1 MARVRR
7 TPAEARRLILD
18 TAARRLAHHGIKG
31 LNIAD
36 VARDA
41 GITHATL
48 LHHFGSADGMQR
60 SLMTDMTAALLRDVL
75 AALDD
80 QSADDDDAVVQ
91 ALFGTL
97 AKGGQANLVAWAA
110 ITEQDVR
117 VDPEAPGGLTGQL
130 FADLVDVLV
139 AKLGGQ
145 RARAQRVVYLVATTA
160 LGAGLIGPTLPGMLG
175 MSEAETQAFPRWLA
189 EQLPKLD

>member
-18 TAARRLAHHGIKG
+18 TAARRLARHGIKG

-75 AALDD
+75 AALED

-117 VDPEAPGGLTGQL
+117 VDPEAPGGPTGQL
-130 FADLVDVLV
+130 FADLIDVLV

>member
-18 TAARRLAHHGIKG
+18 TAAGRLARHGIKG

-97 AKGGQANLVAWAA
+97 AKGGQANLIAWAA
-110 ITEQDVR
+110 ITEQDVG
-117 VDPEAPGGLTGQL
+117 VDPEAPGGPTGQL
-130 FADLVDVLV
+130 FADLIDVLV